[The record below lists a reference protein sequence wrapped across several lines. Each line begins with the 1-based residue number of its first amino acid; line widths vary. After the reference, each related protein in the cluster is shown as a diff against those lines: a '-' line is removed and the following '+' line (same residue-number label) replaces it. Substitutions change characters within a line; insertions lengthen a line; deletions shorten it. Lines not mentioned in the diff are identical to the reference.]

1 MKSLLLTDLHLSN
14 KSFKGVSL
22 LDYQVDCINS
32 IIEKE
37 KPHEIIIMG
46 DIFTQRRPSPSA
58 LLALKG
64 IIDRSR
70 KYASSVIMLRG
81 NHDSETKSD
90 DGVTAL
96 SLFNDYEVLAGRF
109 VKVVT
114 HTHVCYKT
122 ARMFIPHYENQE
134 TILKAL
140 KDAPAGFEIFGHFGF
155 VGCLNS
161 AGDKDFDISPS
172 NFNNITYLGHIHK
185 HIVEWNGE
193 HPITV
198 VGTPYTTNFGEE
210 GKASFYG
217 VKGEVEEYYEFKSI
231 DCGPHHM
238 GITYKNLIKDFKGFK
253 KSINES
259 KFSVLLRI
267 VLEKDDVVDHSVLDE
282 LDVVYMDFRFSPIE
296 EKDCQDQSEYRP
308 ERNLFSINDQIIE
321 DYVEK
326 HNSSLDKEEIMW
338 GLGILKNEDK

>member
-1 MKSLLLTDLHLSN
+1 MKSLLITDLHLSN

-22 LDYQVDCINS
+22 LGPQVDCINS
-32 IIEKE
+32 IVEEE

-58 LLALKG
+58 LLALQD
-64 IIDRSR
+64 IINRSQ
-70 KYASSVIMLRG
+70 KYSSNIILLRG

-90 DGVTAL
+90 NGITAL
-96 SLFNDYEVLAGRF
+96 SVFDDYDVFGGRY

-122 ARMFIPHYENQE
+122 GRVFIPHYETQE
-134 TILKAL
+134 TISKAL
-140 KDAPAGFEIFGHFGF
+140 KDVPTGFQVFGHFGF

-172 NFNNITYLGHIHK
+172 CFNNRTYLGHIHK

-210 GKASFYG
+210 GKECFYG
-217 VKGEVEEYYEFKSI
+217 VKGDLEEDYIFKSI
-231 DCGPHHM
+231 DSGPHHM
-238 GITYKNLIKDFKGFK
+238 VITYKNLIKDFIGFK
-253 KSINES
+253 KSINKS

-267 VLEKDDVVDHSVLDE
+267 VLEKDDVVDHSILDE
-282 LDVVYMDFRFSPIE
+282 LDVIYMDFRFSPLE
-296 EKDCQDQSEYRP
+296 EKDFQEQSEYRP

-338 GLGILKNEDK
+338 GLGVLKDEDK